1 MFSQACV
8 TNSVHRRGVHLL
20 GRHPLPPGR
29 HLPPEMATKS
39 GGTHPTGMHSSSFLP
54 PGRGGG
60 WLPSMHHCSHNQGGV
75 CLLGFCIQGGV
86 GQTPWDTWDIPQD
99 MVNKWAVCILIKCIL
114 VVRCVY
120 SVSKCLEMIG
130 LHLTP
135 GSTVTVWFMPN
146 IAELLK
152 PSTVKDF
159 IFGQCELTIKLSI
172 RTEHLFFFVVVS
184 TVDLFHIV

>member
-1 MFSQACV
+1 MCQNVIQQPRVCSHWPFAIVALLPPANKVGGKVIFSQLSV
-8 TNSVHRRGVHLL
+8 IPSVHRGFGFPACITGHITRGVSASGGSASRGDVW
-20 GRHPLPPGR
+20 GR
-29 HLPPEMATKS
+29 PPEMH
-39 GGTHPTGMHSSSFLP
+39 GIL
-54 PGRGGG
+54 
-60 WLPSMHHCSHNQGGV
+60 
-75 CLLGFCIQGGV
+75 
-86 GQTPWDTWDIPQD
+86 QD
-99 MVNKWAVCILIKCIL
+99 MVNKRAVCILLECIL
-114 VVRCVY
+114 VVRWVY

-172 RTEHLFFFVVVS
+172 RAEHLFFFVVVS
-184 TVDLFHIV
+184 TVDLSHIV